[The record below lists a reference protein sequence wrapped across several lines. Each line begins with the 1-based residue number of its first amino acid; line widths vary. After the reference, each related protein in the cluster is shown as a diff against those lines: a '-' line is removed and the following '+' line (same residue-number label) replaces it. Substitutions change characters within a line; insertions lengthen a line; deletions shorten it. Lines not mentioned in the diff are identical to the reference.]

1 MAANDLSHL
10 LKWESYTL
18 TYFVKNDSVRDDLEI
33 KFLSA
38 SSFYLYTRNSFA
50 NRTHWFM
57 PTRNLTWI
65 PDEGDEPVFFSLAW
79 WLLFDQLATC
89 SINVC
94 IVSPSVFAPAMS
106 FSDGSFTMLAHEAQR
121 RIRWQAPGCIHVMYT
136 WPANVCLFDFNVAFY
151 FDCLHF
157 IFFGGLSV
165 KGGGGV

>member
-57 PTRNLTWI
+57 PTRKSDVNTRRGRWTCI
-65 PDEGDEPVFFSLAW
+65 FSLAW

-89 SINVC
+89 SINVYRITLGFC
-94 IVSPSVFAPAMS
+94 AGDVIFRRVIHHASPWSAKENTLTGARVYP
-106 FSDGSFTMLAHEAQR
+106 
-121 RIRWQAPGCIHVMYT
+121 CHVYMT
-136 WPANVCLFDFNVAFY
+136 
-151 FDCLHF
+151 
-157 IFFGGLSV
+157 S
-165 KGGGGV
+165 

>member
-65 PDEGDEPVFFSLAW
+65 PDEGDEPVFFSCSMAIVRSTGN
-79 WLLFDQLATC
+79 LLDKCVYRITLGFCAGDVIFRRVIHHA
-89 SINVC
+89 
-94 IVSPSVFAPAMS
+94 SPWSAKENTLTGARVYP
-106 FSDGSFTMLAHEAQR
+106 
-121 RIRWQAPGCIHVMYT
+121 CHVYMT
-136 WPANVCLFDFNVAFY
+136 
-151 FDCLHF
+151 
-157 IFFGGLSV
+157 S
-165 KGGGGV
+165 